1 MLLLQ
6 LWHLKEIHYLKAK
19 WKERKYKTTVHF
31 SLSFGDIIER
41 LRRCKNKI
49 NMGNHGKPGLSASH
63 IQMWLFHLYLALAL
77 FSEYKLEGSLY
88 LCILK
93 GKNQGF

>member
-1 MLLLQ
+1 
-6 LWHLKEIHYLKAK
+6 
-19 WKERKYKTTVHF
+19 
-31 SLSFGDIIER
+31 
-41 LRRCKNKI
+41 
-49 NMGNHGKPGLSASH
+49 MGNHGKPGLSASH